1 MRVKPASRPPEPP
14 DLSISTETVCAI
26 ISMAR
31 QFDAKDE
38 VTEPDP
44 DSNPS
49 DDGGVAILEDHRDD
63 PVELELKTFIHD
75 LNVDERVDLVA
86 LVWLG
91 RGDADIDGWAELR
104 VEAARNQARSTA
116 KYLLGIPLLSDY
128 LAEALSLFGRSCDD
142 VDADRL

>member
-1 MRVKPASRPPEPP
+1 MRVNSPSEPP
-14 DLSISTETVCAI
+14 DLSISTEDVCCI

-38 VTEPDP
+38 VTEPNP
-44 DSNPS
+44 DSNPT
-49 DDGGVAILEDHRDD
+49 DDGEVAILEDHRDD
-63 PVELELKTFIHD
+63 PVEAELKTFIHD
-75 LNVDERVDLVA
+75 LNVDDRIDLVA

-91 RGDADIDGWAELR
+91 RGDADIDGWSELR
-104 VEAARNQARSTA
+104 AEANRNQAKNTA
-116 KYLLGIPLLSDY
+116 TYLLGIPLLSDY